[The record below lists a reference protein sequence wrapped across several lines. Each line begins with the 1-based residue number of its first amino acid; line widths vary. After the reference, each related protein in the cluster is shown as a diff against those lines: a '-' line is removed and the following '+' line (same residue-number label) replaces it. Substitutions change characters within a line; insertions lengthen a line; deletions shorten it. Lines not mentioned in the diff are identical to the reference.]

1 NYKIKKKGYDPI
13 DIGIGMHYGRV
24 LMIKAG
30 YNGSGLNDVVWM
42 GDVLNEAAKLCGYGN
57 KTTRDRPIMVS
68 SVFYG
73 NLNDHN
79 KSLLT
84 YNNSRSCYHG
94 NFVNVEMEEWYN
106 ENCK

>member
-1 NYKIKKKGYDPI
+1 MQIQKKGIDPI
-13 DIGIGMHYGRV
+13 TVGIGLAFGRV

-42 GDVLNEAAKLCGYGN
+42 GEVVNESSNLCAYGN
-57 KTTRDRPIMVS
+57 KGWGDKEIMVS
-68 SVFYG
+68 SVFRN

-79 KSLLT
+79 KALLEW
-84 YNNSRSCYHG
+84 NQNRSCYHG
-94 NFVNVEMEEWYN
+94 NVVNTKMNDWLN